1 MIKTTLYIGLN
12 DKDTKK
18 QKIPRNDAK
27 AIIMEALN
35 ARGIMG
41 KTFYD
46 ARGVWTYDDGDTDEE
61 ETIMV
66 EVFGFPVPDDVIPVL
81 KKKLN
86 QESIGVCRE
95 EVKVVFV

>member
-1 MIKTTLYIGLN
+1 MIKTTLYVGLN

-41 KTFYD
+41 MTFYD
-46 ARGVWTYDDGDTDEE
+46 ARGVWTYSSGETDEE
-61 ETIMV
+61 ETVIV
-66 EVFGFPVPDDVIPVL
+66 EVLGFPVPDDIIPVL

>member
-18 QKIPRNDAK
+18 QKIPRDDAM
-27 AIIMEALN
+27 AIIMGILN
-35 ARGIMG
+35 DHGIMG
-41 KTFYD
+41 MTFFD
-46 ARGVWTYDDGDTDEE
+46 ARGVWTYDDGETSEE

-66 EVFGFPVPDDVIPVL
+66 EVLGFSVSDMVIHTL
-81 KKKLN
+81 KTKLN
-86 QESIGVCRE
+86 QESIGVSRE

>member
-1 MIKTTLYIGLN
+1 MIKTTLYVGLN
-12 DKDTKK
+12 DKDTKT

-41 KTFYD
+41 MTFYD
-46 ARGVWTYDDGDTDEE
+46 ARGVWTYDDGETDEE
-61 ETIMV
+61 ETVIV
-66 EVFGFPVPDDVIPVL
+66 EVLGFPVPDEVVPVL

-86 QESIGVCRE
+86 QESIGVSRQE
-95 EVKVVFV
+95 IEVKFL